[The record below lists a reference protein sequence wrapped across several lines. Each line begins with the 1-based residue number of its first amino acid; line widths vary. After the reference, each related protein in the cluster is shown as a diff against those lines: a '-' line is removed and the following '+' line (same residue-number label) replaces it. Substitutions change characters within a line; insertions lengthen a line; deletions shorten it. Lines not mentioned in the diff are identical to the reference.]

1 MPRTASR
8 SGTRRA
14 VNDHCKRHG
23 VTRTGGFCANKKSDP
38 SLCTSVGL
46 ARTLAQLLSGSSV
59 LDLGCGRGG
68 YGRYFAANAPS
79 VRWLGLDGAEGI
91 EEVTDG
97 FVSFADLS
105 NGVLPPA
112 AHRPWEWV
120 MSLEVAE
127 HLTRAAEPSFVHQL
141 VSRAT
146 KGVLLSWAAPLGP
159 AGWHH
164 INCQSAVYV
173 ECAMAQVGLQLSA
186 NLTDHLRRAVAL
198 GPPPRCPW
206 LKSTLL
212 AFAPIAPSTPS
223 PLLPLPPAPS
233 AEWSSRYLSVTQCRC
248 PFRRESR
255 RRFSPTQWQRS
266 AAS

>member
-1 MPRTASR
+1 
-8 SGTRRA
+8 
-14 VNDHCKRHG
+14 
-23 VTRTGGFCANKKSDP
+23 
-38 SLCTSVGL
+38 
-46 ARTLAQLLSGSSV
+46 
-59 LDLGCGRGG
+59 
-68 YGRYFAANAPS
+68 
-79 VRWLGLDGAEGI
+79 
-91 EEVTDG
+91 
-97 FVSFADLS
+97 
-105 NGVLPPA
+105 
-112 AHRPWEWV
+112 

-233 AEWSSRYLSVTQCRC
+233 AEWSARYLSVTQRRC
-248 PFRRESR
+248 PYVEDGCDWRRGNASALPP
-255 RRFSPTQWQRS
+255 SLATGYCAVTSGGPGDCAAGGKGSWPLRS
-266 AAS
+266 VRGHWLLENALADCVARCEGCARCRYVSVSARHADCSWFHECELEQLKQDVAGFKSLRVDGARKSARPPRP